1 MGNMINSKLRIA
13 MLSAHSCPVGD
24 LGAKDT
30 GGMSVY
36 IRELTRELGKMG
48 HTIDVYTRI
57 HDPADPLVEDL
68 NERARLIHL
77 RAGKEATIQKMA
89 VYFSLPEFTF
99 NLENYWQDNGLQYD
113 IVFSHYWISALVG
126 KYLRQ
131 KYQIP
136 YITMYHTLGAVKN
149 AIGIGEG
156 EPALRIVSERDTI
169 ADCQKV
175 IVATENEKQDLI
187 RFYGALPE
195 KVGVVPC
202 GVNMDIFKPVDKMS
216 ARQKLGLSDKKIILY
231 VGRIDPLKGIDQLL
245 KTMPLLKNQDS
256 PRLIIIGGDENS
268 REEVGRLQK
277 LCAEL
282 DISDRVTFQG
292 LIKQDK
298 LSDYYSA
305 ADVCVVPSYYE
316 SFGLVPL
323 ESLAC
328 GTPVV
333 ATDVGDLKNIIRQG
347 ETGYIVPDNA
357 PDKLAASISLA
368 LAKPRLDREYAL
380 AIRASVSAW
389 DWANVAEQVAGEM
402 QTVVD
407 KQLAPVA

>member
-1 MGNMINSKLRIA
+1 

-36 IRELTRELGKMG
+36 IRELTHELAKKG
-48 HTIDVYTRI
+48 HSIDVYTRI

-77 RAGKEATIQKMA
+77 RAGKEATVQKMA

-99 NLENYWQDNGLQYD
+99 NLENYWQDNNLRYD
-113 IVFSHYWISALVG
+113 IVFSHYWMSALVG

-131 KYQIP
+131 KYETP

-175 IVATENEKQDLI
+175 IVATENEKRDLE
-187 RFYGALPE
+187 RYYSALPE

-202 GVNMDIFKPVDKMS
+202 GVNMELFRPVDKML
-216 ARQKLGLSDKKIILY
+216 ARQQLGLSDDKILLF
-231 VGRIDPLKGIDQLL
+231 VGRIDPLKGIDQLI
-245 KTMPLLKNQDS
+245 KTIPLLKNHDGL
-256 PRLIIIGGDENS
+256 RLIIIGGDENS
-268 REEVGRLQK
+268 RGEVARLEK
-277 LCAEL
+277 LSDEL
-282 DISDRVTFQG
+282 GVRGKVTFQG
-292 LIKQDK
+292 LIKQDQ
-298 LSDYYSA
+298 LSHFYSA
-305 ADVCVVPSYYE
+305 ADVCVVPFYYE

-347 ETGYIVPDNA
+347 ETGYIVPDNS
-357 PDKLAASISLA
+357 PEKLAASISL
-368 LAKPRLDREYAL
+368 LLSKPRLDMESSL
-380 AIRASVSAW
+380 AIRASVNRW

-402 QTVVD
+402 QRVVD
-407 KQLAPVA
+407 GRLVPVA